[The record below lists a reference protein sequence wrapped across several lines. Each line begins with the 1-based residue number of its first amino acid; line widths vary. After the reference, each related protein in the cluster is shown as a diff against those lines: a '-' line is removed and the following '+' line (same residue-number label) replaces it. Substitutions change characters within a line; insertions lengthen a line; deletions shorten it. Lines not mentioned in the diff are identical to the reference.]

1 MGTGLKMRKGLGK
14 LAGTLTAG
22 LLSLGLSR
30 IATAQDQ
37 QIDPSWLSSDFASK
51 TVTFQLIAGLRGL
64 NGGLNYNGFRDG
76 GLTLVVPL
84 GWRIEINFRNH
95 DGVLP
100 HSAEVIRPQTP
111 LPTQPVEPAIPK
123 AFTNK
128 LLEGLPSEARD
139 EMLFTAQPPGEYLI
153 YCGVPGHGAAGMWI
167 RLRVAAVWKPALMAT
182 GGGRDPAHDLAES
195 RPFVTAYD
203 SSFRQ
208 AHRRSSNHSNW
219 HSQ

>member
-1 MGTGLKMRKGLGK
+1 MGLARKGISMSTGSEMRKGLGK
-14 LAGTLTAG
+14 TASILTAG
-22 LLSLGLSR
+22 LLSMGLTR

-37 QIDPSWLSSDFASK
+37 QIDPSRLRWDSASK
-51 TVTFQLIAGLRGL
+51 TVTFQLIAGLTGQ
-64 NGGLNYNGFRDG
+64 NGALNYNGFHDS

-111 LPTQPVEPAIPK
+111 LPTQPVEPAIPR

-139 EMLFTAQPPGEYLI
+139 EMGFVAQPVGEYLI
-153 YCGVPGHGAAGMWI
+153 YCGVPGHGAAGM
-167 RLRVAAVWKPALMAT
+167 
-182 GGGRDPAHDLAES
+182 
-195 RPFVTAYD
+195 
-203 SSFRQ
+203 
-208 AHRRSSNHSNW
+208 
-219 HSQ
+219 